1 MQMPDLTGK
10 LPSNAR
16 VERHANGCYDWGT
29 IGWLLDTKKVR
40 GSAAACMRNESP
52 LSLLTHRRV
61 FRSKACMHAGKCLG
75 RYRHRSLA
83 LQVDT
88 SKYNYFIFMNSS
100 VRGPFIPTYGQVRH
114 STALHTCLTW
124 TGTLTAE
131 AQHSTAGGTTTVL
144 QHLAQSTISTQ
155 PQNANF
161 AETPPGNRLRV
172 SRSQALP

>member
-10 LPSNAR
+10 LPPNAR

-61 FRSKACMHAGKCLG
+61 FRSKACMHAGKCFG

-88 SKYNYFIFMNSS
+88 SKYKYFIFMNSS

-114 STALHTCLTW
+114 STALHTCRHDIDW
-124 TGTLTAE
+124 HIDSRSTAE
-131 AQHSTAGGTTTVL
+131 RHSTAWRHRH
-144 QHLAQSTISTQ
+144 QCCSIFAQTTISF
-155 PQNANF
+155 P
-161 AETPPGNRLRV
+161 RHKL
-172 SRSQALP
+172 